1 MNRGAAIKVVIFS
14 MKSITLLYDF
24 TSFLDT
30 VQDENLTIMLKDT
43 SKILLDLI
51 KGFDSV
57 HLVLLFQ
64 STFFS
69 LLYIILNFSSYFTEI
84 YEKNIKKK
92 FRLFFLSFFYLF
104 M

>member
-51 KGFDSV
+51 KEFDSGY
-57 HLVLLFQ
+57 LVLLFNQ
-64 STFFS
+64 LFLVAK
-69 LLYIILNFSSYFTEI
+69 LLYKY
-84 YEKNIKKK
+84 
-92 FRLFFLSFFYLF
+92 
-104 M
+104 